1 MRLPGQGW
9 DDRVVVCRRAQ
20 STHKLTKESLR
31 AALRDRTTCHRCAKR
46 IKDTYRAN
54 AKFLHLAQHLGSMA
68 ATQTYYSVERGMHTW
83 LYCHWRS
90 GCVLRIEEEDPP
102 RLLYYLTK
110 PTLDAKPEDNTFD
123 RSKTSVARLL
133 KFCLMAFKSPPR
145 SQDWIRNVKDRV
157 LEWYVDHADFW
168 IDTPA
173 KVRDAREK
181 ADKADRSYR
190 APIMLFTDR
199 SPYVTRN
206 TKPQKSSSGCKA
218 PLSRFKE
225 DPDDSDLGPKGHDN
239 IASPRKSLPTKIP
252 QGQSR

>member
-1 MRLPGQGW
+1 
-9 DDRVVVCRRAQ
+9 
-20 STHKLTKESLR
+20 
-31 AALRDRTTCHRCAKR
+31 
-46 IKDTYRAN
+46 
-54 AKFLHLAQHLGSMA
+54 MA
-68 ATQTYYSVERGMHTW
+68 ATQTYYSVERGMYTW

-90 GCVLRIEEEDPP
+90 SCVLRIEEEDPP
-102 RLLYYLTK
+102 RLLYYLTE

-133 KFCLMAFKSPPR
+133 NFCLMAFKSPPR

-225 DPDDSDLGPKGHDN
+225 DPDDSDPGPKGHDN
-239 IASPRKSLPTKIP
+239 MASRGNHCQPKYLKDRVGDKSVMDPLPPGSSDNVSIAHMHVS
-252 QGQSR
+252 